1 MNTIFHLNTIHG
13 AKFLGKF
20 ETKSSNDVDDN
31 LVSPES
37 KIFSNFTVIFS
48 GFEYY
53 ATWNETFPELLLSGI
68 GHLQIHLPEGQHKV
82 KDWTIQLRYPH
93 EMIDVESYQE
103 KVIEMDCGGQGCPS
117 QHYHVVPHFWD
128 ETKLNLGF
136 ELASKWAY
144 DYIEIYPEIGDGP
157 VPCVDWCENGEI
169 PEYRGIG
176 HTE

>member
-1 MNTIFHLNTIHG
+1 MGPSIWVS
-13 AKFLGKF
+13 LGQ
-20 ETKSSNDVDDN
+20 S
-31 LVSPES
+31 
-37 KIFSNFTVIFS
+37 VIMWFIRAMMTLS
-48 GFEYY
+48 CRPYHSHFRGFEYY
-53 ATWNETFPELLLSGI
+53 ATWNETFPTLLLAGI

-103 KVIEMDCGGQGCPS
+103 KIVEMDCGGQGCPS
-117 QHYHVVPHFWD
+117 QHYPVVPHFWD

-136 ELASKWAY
+136 ELASKWDY

-169 PEYRGIG
+169 PEYRGNCHLI
-176 HTE
+176 